1 MSATPARASAT
12 SREVLVA
19 GRIVP
24 STASS
29 TRGKHARALLGTRRY
44 ALATAIF
51 AAIVFVAG
59 SATGNVWF
67 ALFAPF
73 VVLGIAMFL
82 VWREASKHSQR
93 DFFQGYA
100 LRHGFIYAER
110 MSLLETTPLLGA
122 GDRRHCEHY
131 MEGPLSE
138 DGDLTVGITHYI
150 FETAAQRRDR
160 RNRPIQVYTPN
171 PYTICV
177 VELTRAMTVY
187 PGIFLSRRGGL
198 FGGREDHLDRPS
210 MLPVELE
217 SSELMSKYEL
227 LTRSH
232 QDRTRLM
239 ELFQPSFQTWL
250 TTLPF
255 QIYFEYSGGT
265 LVVYTPKKL
274 KDAHSLDV
282 MLKVT
287 DYIADRIQREG
298 EPLRAVD
305 SKPPP
310 AGAGAF
316 PAPPPATKPDV
327 EPTPRIEA
335 VPDPAPLREAG
346 RGSVPPPGMA

>member
-1 MSATPARASAT
+1 MSSTPARVSGV

-19 GRIVP
+19 GRVVP
-24 STASS
+24 STASA
-29 TRGKHARALLGTRRY
+29 TRGKHARALLGSRRY
-44 ALATAIF
+44 ALATGIF

-59 SATGNVWF
+59 SATGRVWVAVCAPLAILAF
-67 ALFAPF
+67 AAWR
-73 VVLGIAMFL
+73 
-82 VWREASKHSQR
+82 VWREASKHSER

-100 LRHGFIYAER
+100 LRHGFVYAER
-110 MSLLETTPLLGA
+110 MALLETTPLLGA

-138 DGDLTVGITHYI
+138 DGDLTVGIAHYI
-150 FETAAQRRDR
+150 FETADQRRDR
-160 RNRPIQVYTPN
+160 RNRPIQVYSPH
-171 PYTICV
+171 PYTVCV
-177 VELTRAMTVY
+177 VELPRAIRTY
-187 PGIFLSRRGGL
+187 PGVFLARRGGI
-198 FGGREDHLDRPS
+198 FGRDDHLDRPS
-210 MLPVELE
+210 LLPVELE

-255 QIYFEYSGGT
+255 AIYFEYSGGT

-274 KDAHSLDV
+274 KDAHNLDT

-287 DYIADRIQREG
+287 DYIADRIVREG

-310 AGAGAF
+310 NGIAAF
-316 PAPPPATKPDV
+316 PPPPPPTKPEV
-327 EPTPRIEA
+327 ESHPRIEA
-335 VPDPAPLREAG
+335 VPDPAPAGEAA
-346 RGSVPPPGMA
+346 RGSVPPPGMG